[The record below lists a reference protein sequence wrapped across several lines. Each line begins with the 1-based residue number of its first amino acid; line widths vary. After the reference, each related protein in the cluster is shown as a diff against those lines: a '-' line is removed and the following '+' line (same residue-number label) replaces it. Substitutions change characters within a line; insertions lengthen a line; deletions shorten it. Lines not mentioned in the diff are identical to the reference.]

1 MITLINC
8 ILKPLTSLGT
18 TGFHDLKSA
27 NEGHIISGKQL
38 KHKLSRVF
46 KKHFEALNMLAAIAN
61 MPETEELSTASI
73 TQLLQGTITSQNT
86 LLVRHKTRNSSFT
99 GLLDT
104 HTITL
109 TYHDDVPPDG

>member
-73 TQLLQGTITSQNT
+73 TQLLQDRNTSLNPA
-86 LLVRHKTRNSSFT
+86 
-99 GLLDT
+99 
-104 HTITL
+104 
-109 TYHDDVPPDG
+109 YPP

>member
-1 MITLINC
+1 M
-8 ILKPLTSLGT
+8 SLGFN
-18 TGFHDLKSA
+18 GFHNLTLK
-27 NEGHIISGKQL
+27 EGHIITGKQL
-38 KHKLSRVF
+38 KSKYSQVF
-46 KKHFEALNMLAAIAN
+46 KKYNVAFSRLAAIAN